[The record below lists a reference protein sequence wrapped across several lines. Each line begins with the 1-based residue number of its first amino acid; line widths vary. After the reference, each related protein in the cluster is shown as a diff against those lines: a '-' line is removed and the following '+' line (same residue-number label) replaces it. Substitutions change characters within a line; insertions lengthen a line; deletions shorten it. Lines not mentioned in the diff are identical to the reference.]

1 MNLRIICLASL
12 ALSACSPDYHRTLD
26 QRLAGKTLAE
36 RADLLIQ
43 ECIQQA
49 SGGQEVSFPGQAGH
63 AATMRRICEERA
75 SRSVS
80 P

>member
-1 MNLRIICLASL
+1 MKLLQLCLASL
-12 ALSACSPDYHRTLD
+12 ALSACSPNYHRTLD
-26 QRLAGKTLAE
+26 QRLIGKTPAE

-49 SGGQEVSFPGQAGH
+49 SGSQEVGFPGQAGH
-63 AATMRRICEERA
+63 VATMRRICEARA
-75 SRSVS
+75 SRAVS